1 MNFSCEIGFKINQ
14 HFGFYMFFWNSDPI
28 AVSIGPL
35 SIHWYG
41 MFFAAAFIVGMWIM
55 GPMFARE
62 GRSTDD
68 LDSLLGFVVVGA
80 LVGAR
85 LGHCLVYDPGYY
97 LADPLLILKIWEG
110 GLASHG
116 GVIGI
121 LVAVGVYARRRGM
134 QFWWLLDRIAVPA
147 ALGGAFIRIGNFMN
161 SEIVGMPTIVPWA
174 VIFERVDDLPRHPVQ
189 LYEATAYLLIFA
201 VLLLAYQSPGL
212 RRRQGLLAGTFL
224 VLVFAARFVL
234 EFCKTP
240 QAAYEYGQFL
250 TVGQWLSVPCVLAGF
265 WLLIRAF
272 RGQGRSAE
280 GF

>member
-1 MNFSCEIGFKINQ
+1 MI
-14 HFGFYMFFWNSDPI
+14 YWNADPI
-28 AVSIGPL
+28 AVGIGPL

-41 MFFAAAFIVGMWIM
+41 MFFAAAFIAGMWIM
-55 GPMFARE
+55 GRMFARE

-97 LADPLLILKIWEG
+97 LANPLLILKIWEG

-189 LYEATAYLLIFA
+189 LYEAAAYFLIFM
-201 VLLLAYQSPGL
+201 VLFLTWRVGAL
-212 RRRQGLLAGTFL
+212 RRRQGLLCGLFL
-224 VLVFAARFVL
+224 TLVFAVRFVL
-234 EFCKTP
+234 EFYKTP
-240 QAAYEYGQFL
+240 QAAYEADFFL
-250 TVGQWLSVPCVLAGF
+250 TVGQWLSVPCVLAGL
-265 WLLIRAF
+265 WLVIRA
-272 RGQGRSAE
+272 GSACISNRD
-280 GF
+280 G